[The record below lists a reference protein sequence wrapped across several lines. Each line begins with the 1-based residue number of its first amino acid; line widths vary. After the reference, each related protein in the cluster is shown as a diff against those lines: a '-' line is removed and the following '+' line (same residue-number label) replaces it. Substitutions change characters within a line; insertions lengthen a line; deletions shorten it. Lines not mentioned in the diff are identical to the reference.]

1 MTLKKLLFTS
11 AAVISTSLIFPLSS
25 FAASDSTVITTVSG
39 VVKDAQGHNDP
50 GVNVTV
56 ICNGKDPQNTT
67 TQNDGS
73 YQVTFDLNQCFSGDT
88 VSASGTKG
96 SDSGGGST
104 TVQPGASSDNIT
116 LNFAVVNFSVPEFST
131 LLGTLAGG
139 FALGTYMVLR
149 KKNSGVQS

>member
-1 MTLKKLLFTS
+1 MTFKRLLFTS

-25 FAASDSTVITTVSG
+25 FAQTSTVITSVSG
-39 VVKDAQGHNDP
+39 VVKDAQGHVDP

-56 ICNGKDPQNTT
+56 TCNGKDPQTAT

-73 YQVTFDLNQCFSGDT
+73 YQATFDLNQCFSGDT
-88 VSASGTKG
+88 VAATGTKG

-104 TVQPGASSDNIT
+104 TVQPGASADDIT
-116 LNFAVVNFSVPEFST
+116 INFAVVNFSVPEFST

-149 KKNSGVQS
+149 KKNTGAQS